1 MKNLYL
7 TIISN
12 ELKPDSAYSIVRLLV
27 TVFIASVINIGMWAI
42 IIILPNIQEEFSL
55 ERSEV
60 SIIYAFNMLG
70 FAIGNFFMGK
80 LVDRIGITRSL
91 IVASIL
97 VGAGFILSAYSSS
110 LVAIAIFHVGIGFGT
125 ATGFGPLIADISH
138 WFSKRRGVAVALVA
152 SGNYF
157 SGAMWPII
165 LSALNI
171 ELEWRLT
178 YLIFG
183 FCCLFIVIPSA
194 LLLIARPS
202 QSYLEDEEIKVT
214 KVSSGDL
221 MSSRMLL
228 IFLGLAAI
236 SCCVAMSMP
245 QIHIVA
251 LCVDLGFSLSAGT
264 EILSFMLLGGVVSRI
279 VSGLATDKFGAVNI
293 LLLGSIL
300 QCAGLFLY
308 LPSDGLVSL
317 YVVSL
322 VFGLAQGGIVPSY
335 AVIVRQYFS
344 PREAASKVGLVMMA
358 TIVGMAFGGWL
369 SGWIFDYTGSYK
381 IAFINGIVWNL
392 LNITIIFLVFFNR
405 ILFQRSA

>member
-1 MKNLYL
+1 
-7 TIISN
+7 
-12 ELKPDSAYSIVRLLV
+12 
-27 TVFIASVINIGMWAI
+27 MWAI

-221 MSSRMLL
+221 MSS
-228 IFLGLAAI
+228 
-236 SCCVAMSMP
+236 
-245 QIHIVA
+245 
-251 LCVDLGFSLSAGT
+251 
-264 EILSFMLLGGVVSRI
+264 
-279 VSGLATDKFGAVNI
+279 
-293 LLLGSIL
+293 
-300 QCAGLFLY
+300 
-308 LPSDGLVSL
+308 
-317 YVVSL
+317 
-322 VFGLAQGGIVPSY
+322 
-335 AVIVRQYFS
+335 
-344 PREAASKVGLVMMA
+344 
-358 TIVGMAFGGWL
+358 
-369 SGWIFDYTGSYK
+369 
-381 IAFINGIVWNL
+381 
-392 LNITIIFLVFFNR
+392 
-405 ILFQRSA
+405 